1 MTAITIQLDDKV
13 LGELDALA
21 AKVERPREELLG
33 EAVVDYLAFQH
44 SQIEEIEAG
53 LAEADRGEFAS
64 DEEVA
69 AVFAKFGVA
78 YGGGTG

>member
-1 MTAITIQLDDKV
+1 MTAVTIQLDDKV

-21 AKVERPREELLG
+21 KIERSREDLLG
-33 EAVVDYLAFQH
+33 EAIADYLACQ
-44 SQIEEIEAG
+44 QWQVEEIEAG

-69 AVFAKFGVA
+69 AVFAKFGVS
-78 YGGGTG
+78 YGGAR

>member
-1 MTAITIQLDDKV
+1 MTAVTIQLDDKV

-21 AKVERPREELLG
+21 AKIERSREDLLG
-33 EAVVDYLAFQH
+33 EAVADYLAFQ
-44 SQIEEIEAG
+44 QWQVEEIEAG

-69 AVFAKFGVA
+69 AVFAKFGVS
-78 YGGGTG
+78 YGGAR